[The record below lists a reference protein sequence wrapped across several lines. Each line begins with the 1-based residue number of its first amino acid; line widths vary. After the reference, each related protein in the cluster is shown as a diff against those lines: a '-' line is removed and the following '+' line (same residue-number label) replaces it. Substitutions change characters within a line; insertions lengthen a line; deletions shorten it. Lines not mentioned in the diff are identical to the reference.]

1 MQRASCA
8 DALSGR
14 SSPLCADMVG
24 KSRNSFSD
32 VLFTQELM
40 ASIPLT
46 IWCVRAQSV
55 RNFVTEFSAVVP
67 RCNGAAWLRAG
78 ALSSRPK
85 LTPIP
90 SHSRLMMAA
99 QAGGHLTD

>member
-14 SSPLCADMVG
+14 SSPLGADMVG

-32 VLFTQELM
+32 VRFTQELM

-55 RNFVTEFSAVVP
+55 RNFVTEFSG
-67 RCNGAAWLRAG
+67 GAALQRCGVAQSW
-78 ALSSRPK
+78 SSE
-85 LTPIP
+85 LATQAHSHPIP
-90 SHSRLMMAA
+90 QSPHDGCASWRSF
-99 QAGGHLTD
+99 D